1 MLWLK
6 PSEKPASP
14 HAYEVQGMNRVAR
27 LSGLGVASPRLQ
39 PPGVRGRQYP
49 ISFSKFISAAAC
61 GGFVSVITLLTLT
74 GWFREGRVQ
83 YSQGCGGR
91 QQQYNSNTPPH
102 THPSGDPTR

>member
-6 PSEKPASP
+6 PSEIPASP

-49 ISFSKFISAAAC
+49 IYFSKFRSRAASWA
-61 GGFVSVITLLTLT
+61 
-74 GWFREGRVQ
+74 
-83 YSQGCGGR
+83 
-91 QQQYNSNTPPH
+91 NPPNGKLDAQR
-102 THPSGDPTR
+102 TYPARLRMLMAAQNDNIRKDVRCFG